1 MGGVA
6 FGVGRIRAL
15 SIDKILTLSREE
27 FKNLVSRVNIDA
39 GRRVINTAA
48 AVRTRDLRV
57 QVEAVEEMFSTMETS
72 PKVRSD
78 SNECSDNDSFLR
90 YPANNEKIPGRG
102 SLPEVEGSP
111 KGAPPSGVLAADTPP
126 DTPASSV
133 MSISGEFPNG
143 DFSSSRRL
151 ARHGPWTLPLLAT
164 GWVVCVGAFFA
175 ARVLCRRCKR
185 YTLPRY
191 AESDEQ

>member
-15 SIDKILTLSREE
+15 SIDKILTLSRGE

-57 QVEAVEEMFSTMETS
+57 QVEAVEEMFSTMEV
-72 PKVRSD
+72 KSD
-78 SNECSDNDSFLR
+78 SVYSDNDSFLR
-90 YPANNEKIPGRG
+90 NPANNEKIPGRG